1 MRLVTRWFGAQA
13 GKSIADVTGR
23 KGRTLLISLAIFI
36 SVAGLTSINM
46 TEATLYSALTF
57 TTGINATQP
66 DIDVAVNRL
75 DASLAA
81 TLASLPNVRAVEYQT
96 QLITFWEQSPS
107 VKSPLRIVS
116 YPDLARVA
124 ITPFQLASGRY
135 PGVGEAVMEYGDQD
149 LHPFT
154 IGGFVTVQTHQGT
167 ARLRVV
173 GVART
178 PGQNPAASGNALA
191 YMSDTALAALA
202 AGVGL
207 GGVPGKAPPFLDHQI
222 LIKVHNRNLDQATAA
237 AVQRVLLSDQITV
250 FQMDIPAVNANAAT
264 LAAVESIFSLVR
276 LLCIVAIVLAA
287 ILILNI
293 VTAVV
298 TEQMGVIGSMKAIG
312 GTRGTIM
319 RGYLASVVLY
329 SALGTIPGLA
339 AGVYGG
345 YRLASALAIQAQ
357 LDAGTIAVPPW
368 IVAVGLAAG
377 FGVPPLAALFPIWL
391 GTRTTVRE
399 AISDYGIHATGTG
412 QERRHTPRLSGQLG
426 GLSQVTRTGLIGLFR
441 RRGRLAMTVITLAVA
456 GTSFLV
462 VQTAATSV
470 SATVGAVNANSSADL
485 DVYFNDASL
494 YAQISG
500 RLYALPNVER
510 IERYCGYH
518 AATQWGTLA
527 VFGYEP
533 DTRIYHYQLTSGRW
547 LRPGDTNVVLLSDG
561 AAARTGLHIGDDLI
575 VNGGMSLA
583 VIGTVKQSINVLGW
597 IGAVVMPVNTAYE
610 LRGIP
615 PAVAANSGPE
625 VIVAAHDHSNNAVYQ
640 LGEHVNAIVNPT
652 DGYADGT
659 GYFSGGRGSVD
670 TTYEYTTRRQQTWYV
685 LYYVLYAVALL
696 VAVTGGL
703 GLVNALLAS
712 ALERRREIGMLRAM
726 GASSRQVAKILWVEG
741 LAQGG
746 FAWVIGALIG
756 VPLAYAF
763 VAVLSASVMPLDFSV
778 DATAFLVML
787 VAVTAIAALAS
798 LVPAWGA
805 SRQRLA
811 VLLRY
816 E

>member
-1 MRLVTRWFGAQA
+1 MRPLARWFGAQA

-66 DIDVAVNRL
+66 DIDVSVSRL
-75 DASLAA
+75 DTSLYS
-81 TLASLPNVRAVEYQT
+81 TLASLPNVRALEYQT
-96 QLITFWEQSPS
+96 RLVTFWDQSAS
-107 VKSPLRIVS
+107 VKSPIGIVS
-116 YPDLARVA
+116 YPDLARVP

-135 PGVGEAVMEYGDQD
+135 PGVGEVVMEYGDQN

-154 IGGFVTVQTHQGT
+154 VGGLVSVETHHGT
-167 ARLRVV
+167 THLRVV

-191 YMSDTALAALA
+191 YMSDTALAELA
-202 AGVGL
+202 SGVGL

-222 LIKVHNRNLDQATAA
+222 LLKVHNRNLDQATAA
-237 AVQRVLLSDQITV
+237 AVQRVLLSDQITIFHV
-250 FQMDIPAVNANAAT
+250 DIPDVNANAAT
-264 LAAVESIFSLVR
+264 LAATQSIFSLLR

-329 SALGTIPGLA
+329 SVAGTIPGLA
-339 AGVYGG
+339 VGIYGG
-345 YRLASALAIQAQ
+345 SRLASALAAQAQ
-357 LDAGTIAVPPW
+357 LDGGAIAVPPW
-368 IVAVGLAAG
+368 IVGVALAVG
-377 FGVPPLAALFPIWL
+377 FGVPPLAALFPIWF
-391 GTRTTVRE
+391 GTRITVRQ
-399 AISDYGIHATGTG
+399 AISDYGIHATRTG
-412 QERRHTPRLSGQLG
+412 REHPPTRRFRGQLG
-426 GLSQVTRTGLIGLFR
+426 GVSQITRTGLIGLFR
-441 RRGRLAMTVITLAVA
+441 RRGRLAMTVLTLAVA

-470 SATVGAVNANSSADL
+470 SATVAAVNANSSADL
-485 DVYFNDASL
+485 DVYFNDGSL
-494 YAQISG
+494 YGQISG
-500 RLYALPNVER
+500 RLYSLPNVGR
-510 IERYCGYH
+510 IERYSGNNV
-518 AATQWGTLA
+518 ATRWGTLA

-533 DTRIYHYQLTSGRW
+533 DTQIYHYQLTSGRW
-547 LRPGDTNVVLLSDG
+547 LRPADTNVVLLSDG
-561 AAARTGLHIGDDLI
+561 AAARTGLHIGDQLV
-575 VNGGMSLA
+575 VNGGTSLT
-583 VIGTVKQSINVLGW
+583 VIGTVRQSINVLGW
-597 IGAVVMPVNTAYE
+597 IGAVVMPVTTAYE
-610 LRGIP
+610 LRGMP
-615 PAVAANSGPE
+615 PAVAANSASE
-625 VIVAAHDHSNNAVYQ
+625 VIVEAYNHSNHAVYQ
-640 LGEHVNAIVNPT
+640 LGERVNAIVNLT

-670 TTYEYTTRRQQTWYV
+670 ATYEYTGRRQQTWYV

-726 GASSRQVAKILWVEG
+726 GASSRQIAKIFWVEG

-746 FAWVIGALIG
+746 FAWVIGALLG
-756 VPLAYAF
+756 MPLAYAF
-763 VAVLSASVMPLDFSV
+763 VAVLSRIGHA
-778 DATAFLVML
+778 ARFL
-787 VAVTAIAALAS
+787 S
-798 LVPAWGA
+798 
-805 SRQRLA
+805 
-811 VLLRY
+811 
-816 E
+816 